1 MLRILLSLV
10 GFIAIALAWIWLVG
24 AIGIMWVVRHPQVPA
39 GSDTYFIVG
48 SRLFRW
54 VVILPLLLFS
64 LWYWRRMVTR
74 AA

>member
-1 MLRILLSLV
+1 MLRFLLSLV

-24 AIGIMWVVRHPQVPA
+24 AIGILWVVRHPQVTA
-39 GSDTYFIVG
+39 GSDTYFIMS

-54 VVILPLLLFS
+54 VVILPLILFS
-64 LWYWRRMVTR
+64 LWYWRRVVTR